1 MNPATVVLL
10 VVCLLG
16 AAPSQG
22 EGPSRLGTRIPREF
36 QGRWMSSPEQCRDG
50 HEGWEYISNLKV
62 QNSDGEGNVVSVRRR
77 SALEIEV
84 DLTWRR
90 SSASAK
96 ATEDWRQVHLYSVSA
111 DGRTLTDTTAGKT
124 VIRAR
129 CE

>member
-96 ATEDWRQVHLYSVSA
+96 ATEDWRQVHVYSLSV
-111 DGRTLTDTTAGKT
+111 DGRTLTETTASKT
-124 VIRAR
+124 VVRAR